1 MRVPHPALLKGRREK
16 EGGNEGAG
24 WKEQEREGPGKRRD
38 GKGKWKVEERK
49 KIWEMEKRRRKW
61 PKTAIFTKFSN
72 LGLRSVV
79 CRLCTHTP
87 RPIPAKCDML
97 Q

>member
-49 KIWEMEKRRRKW
+49 KIWEMEKRRR
-61 PKTAIFTKFSN
+61 
-72 LGLRSVV
+72 V